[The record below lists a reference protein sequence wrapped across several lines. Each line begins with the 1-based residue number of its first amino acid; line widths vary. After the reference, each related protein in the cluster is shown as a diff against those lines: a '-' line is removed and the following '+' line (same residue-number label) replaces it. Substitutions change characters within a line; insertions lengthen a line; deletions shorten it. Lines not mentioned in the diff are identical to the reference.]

1 MEYIDTLKFKNLSLN
16 ILNKEFKEKVKPV
29 TDRFF
34 EAWKEFEFEQIIAG
48 KENVSLFNNR
58 NLKNTH
64 NWPVKAIIVIGCG
77 GTGSWLIPKLVKTIN
92 DMKRKNLI
100 TKDFTLALVDGDVIE
115 HKNLIRQNFIEQDI
129 GKNKAAVMAD
139 RYSPHLNEGIST
151 VYLDKYLTKIK
162 ENLEGKDK
170 DNFVNTDSFLSDFTE
185 ENTATIIFNLVD
197 NDNARKSLH
206 CSASYLSNR
215 SNIIIADVGNE
226 DTFGQLYAS
235 FYNKFYNF
243 FEDNFF
249 DWNTEAWGNDEEV
262 KIYSCAE
269 ADVDEAKQDQF
280 LVANDSAATL
290 AHNWLCSF
298 MEHRREWPKYI
309 SFTSIPMPH
318 ITVYETTKPYDL
330 NYFLNDIIAGI
341 PHSNG
346 SLNLTILKETIERAI
361 SYRNHSLTDEGI
373 EFAKMLSKDK
383 KFRACLVN
391 TFS

>member
-1 MEYIDTLKFKNLSLN
+1 MEHIYTLKFKNLSLD
-16 ILNKEFKEKVKPV
+16 ILNKEFKEKIKPIV
-29 TDRFF
+29 DRFF

-58 NLKNTH
+58 NLKSTH
-64 NWPVKAIIVIGCG
+64 NWPVKAIVVIGCG

-100 TKDFTLALVDGDVIE
+100 TKDFTLALVDGDTVE
-115 HKNLIRQNFIEQDI
+115 PKNLIRQNFIEQDI

-170 DNFVNTDSFLSDFTE
+170 DNFVNTDSFLSGFAGE
-185 ENTATIIFNLVD
+185 KTATIIFNLVD

-215 SNIIIADVGNE
+215 SNIVIADVGNE

-249 DWNTEAWGNDEEV
+249 DWNTSAWGNDEEV

-269 ADVDEAKQDQF
+269 ADVDETKQDQF

-298 MEHRREWPKYI
+298 MEHRREWPKYV

-318 ITVYETTKPYDL
+318 ITVHEVAKPYDL
-330 NYFLNDIIAGI
+330 NYFLNNIIAII
-341 PHSNG
+341 PHSNR
-346 SLNLTILKETIERAI
+346 SLNLTIIKEIIERVI
-361 SYRNHSLTDEGI
+361 SDRSFSFTDEGI
-373 EFAKMLSKDK
+373 EFAKILSKDK
-383 KFRACLVN
+383 KFRTCLVN
-391 TFS
+391 AFS

>member
-1 MEYIDTLKFKNLSLN
+1 MEYTDTLKFKNLSLD

-48 KENVSLFNNR
+48 NKNVSLFNNR
-58 NLKNTH
+58 NLKSTH
-64 NWPVKAIIVIGCG
+64 NWPVKAIVVIGCG

-100 TKDFTLALVDGDVIE
+100 TKDFTLTLVDGDTVE
-115 HKNLIRQNFIEQDI
+115 SKNLIRQNFIEQDI

-170 DNFVNTDSFLSDFTE
+170 DNFVNTDSFLSDFIG

-235 FYNKFYNF
+235 FYDKFYNF
-243 FEDNFF
+243 LEDGFF

-298 MEHRREWPKYI
+298 MEHRREWPKYV

-318 ITVYETTKPYDL
+318 ITVHEVAKPYDL
-330 NYFLNDIIAGI
+330 NYFLNNIITRI

-346 SLNLTILKETIERAI
+346 SLNLTIIKEIVERAI
-361 SYRNHSLTDEGI
+361 SDCSSSFTDEGI
-373 EFAKMLSKDK
+373 EFAKILSKDK
-383 KFRACLVN
+383 KFRTCLVN
-391 TFS
+391 AFS

>member
-1 MEYIDTLKFKNLSLN
+1 MEYTDTLKFKNLSLD
-16 ILNKEFKEKVKPV
+16 ILNKEFKERFKPAA
-29 TDRFF
+29 DRFF

-48 KENVSLFNNR
+48 NENVSLFNNR
-58 NLKNTH
+58 NLKSTH

-100 TKDFTLALVDGDVIE
+100 TKDFTLALVDGDTVE
-115 HKNLIRQNFIEQDI
+115 PKNLIRQNFIEQDI
-129 GKNKAAVMAD
+129 GKNKATVMAD

-162 ENLEGKDK
+162 ENLEGKDE
-170 DNFVNTDSFLSDFTE
+170 DNFVNIDSFLSGFVDGDVT
-185 ENTATIIFNLVD
+185 TIIFNLVD

-206 CSASYLSNR
+206 CSAKFLSDR
-215 SNIIIADVGNE
+215 GNIIIADVGNE

-235 FYNKFYNF
+235 FYDRFYNF
-243 FEDNFF
+243 FADNFF

-269 ADVDEAKQDQF
+269 ADVDESKQDQF

-318 ITVYETTKPYDL
+318 ITVHEVVRPYDL
-330 NYFLNDIIAGI
+330 NYFLNNIIARI
-341 PHSNG
+341 PHLNG
-346 SLNLTILKETIERAI
+346 SLNLTILKEIIERAI
-361 SYRNHSLTDEGI
+361 SDRSSSFTDEGI
-373 EFAKMLSKDK
+373 DFAKFISRDK
-383 KFRACLVN
+383 KFRTCLVN
-391 TFS
+391 AAS

>member
-1 MEYIDTLKFKNLSLN
+1 MPLLY
-16 ILNKEFKEKVKPV
+16 VRV
-29 TDRFF
+29 TKC
-34 EAWKEFEFEQIIAG
+34 E
-48 KENVSLFNNR
+48 
-58 NLKNTH
+58 
-64 NWPVKAIIVIGCG
+64 P
-77 GTGSWLIPKLVKTIN
+77 
-92 DMKRKNLI
+92 
-100 TKDFTLALVDGDVIE
+100 
-115 HKNLIRQNFIEQDI
+115 KNLIRQNFIEQDI

-170 DNFVNTDSFLSDFTE
+170 DNFVNIDSFLSGFTDD
-185 ENTATIIFNLVD
+185 NVATIIFNLVD

-206 CSASYLSNR
+206 CSASYLSDI
-215 SNIIIADVGNE
+215 SNIVIADVGNE

-249 DWNTEAWGNDEEV
+249 DWNTSAWGNDEEV

-318 ITVYETTKPYDL
+318 ITVHEVAKPYDL
-330 NYFLNDIIAGI
+330 NYFLNTIVARI
-341 PHSNG
+341 PYSHE
-346 SLNLTILKETIERAI
+346 SLNLTICKEVIERI
-361 SYRNHSLTDEGI
+361 TSDFYSSFTDEGRD
-373 EFAKMLSKDK
+373 FAKLISRDK
-383 KFRACLVN
+383 KFRTCLVN
-391 TFS
+391 VAS

>member
-1 MEYIDTLKFKNLSLN
+1 MKHIDTLKFKNLSLG
-16 ILNKEFKEKVKPV
+16 ILNKEFKAAFKPAV
-29 TDRFF
+29 DRFY

-48 KENVSLFNNR
+48 KENVNLFNNR
-58 NLKNTH
+58 NLKSTH
-64 NWPVKAIIVIGCG
+64 NWPVKAIVVIGCG

-100 TKDFTLALVDGDVIE
+100 TKDFTLALVDGDTVE
-115 HKNLIRQNFIEQDI
+115 PKNLIRQNFIEQDI

-139 RYSPHLNEGIST
+139 RYSPHLNEDIST

-170 DNFVNTDSFLSDFTE
+170 NNFVNTDSFLSGFVDDGVT
-185 ENTATIIFNLVD
+185 TIIFNLVD

-215 SNIIIADVGNE
+215 SNIVIADVGNE

-249 DWNTEAWGNDEEV
+249 DWNTSAWGNDEEV

-318 ITVYETTKPYDL
+318 ITVHEVAKPYDL
-330 NYFLNDIIAGI
+330 NYFLNTIVARI
-341 PHSNG
+341 PYSHE
-346 SLNLTILKETIERAI
+346 SLNLTICKEVIEHAT
-361 SYRNHSLTDEGI
+361 SGLNPSFTDEGRD
-373 EFAKMLSKDK
+373 FAKLISRDK
-383 KFRACLVN
+383 KFRTCLLN
-391 TFS
+391 AAS

>member
-1 MEYIDTLKFKNLSLN
+1 MEHINTLKFKNLSLD
-16 ILNKEFKEKVKPV
+16 ILNKEFKEKIRPV
-29 TDRFF
+29 TNRFF

-58 NLKNTH
+58 NLKSTH
-64 NWPVKAIIVIGCG
+64 NWPVKAIVVIGCG

-100 TKDFTLALVDGDVIE
+100 TKDFTLALVDGDTVE
-115 HKNLIRQNFIEQDI
+115 PKNLIRQNFIEQDI

-170 DNFVNTDSFLSDFTE
+170 DNFVNTDLFLSGFTDD
-185 ENTATIIFNLVD
+185 NVATIIFNLVD

-235 FYNKFYNF
+235 FYDKFYNF
-243 FEDNFF
+243 FEDGFF
-249 DWNTEAWGNDEEV
+249 GWNTEAWGNDEEV

-269 ADVDEAKQDQF
+269 ADVDETKQDQF

-298 MEHRREWPKYI
+298 MEHRREWPKYV

-318 ITVYETTKPYDL
+318 ITVHEVAKPYDL
-330 NYFLNDIIAGI
+330 NYFLNNIIARI

-346 SLNLTILKETIERAI
+346 SLNLTIIKEIIERAI
-361 SYRNHSLTDEGI
+361 SDSNSSFTDEGI
-373 EFAKMLSKDK
+373 EFAKILNKDK
-383 KFRACLVN
+383 KFRTCLVN
-391 TFS
+391 VFS

>member
-1 MEYIDTLKFKNLSLN
+1 MEYIDTLKFKNLSLD
-16 ILNKEFKEKVKPV
+16 ILNKEFKEKIKPV
-29 TDRFF
+29 VDRFF
-34 EAWKEFEFEQIIAG
+34 EAWKKFEFEQIIAG
-48 KENVSLFNNR
+48 KENVSLFSGR
-58 NLKNTH
+58 NLKRTH
-64 NWPVKAIIVIGCG
+64 NWPVKAIVVIGCG
-77 GTGSWLIPKLVKTIN
+77 GTGSWLVPKLVKTIN

-100 TKDFTLALVDGDVIE
+100 TKDFTLALVDGDTVE
-115 HKNLIRQNFIEQDI
+115 PKNLIRQNFIEQDI

-170 DNFVNTDSFLSDFTE
+170 NNFVNTDSFLSGFIG

-235 FYNKFYNF
+235 FYDKYYNF
-243 FEDNFF
+243 FENNFF

-318 ITVYETTKPYDL
+318 ITVHEVAKPYDL
-330 NYFLNDIIAGI
+330 NYFLNDIIART
-341 PHSNG
+341 PYRDG
-346 SLNLTILKETIERAI
+346 SLNLTILKETIERAA
-361 SYRNHSLTDEGI
+361 SDRSSSFTDEGI

-383 KFRACLVN
+383 KFRICLVN
-391 TFS
+391 AFS

>member
-1 MEYIDTLKFKNLSLN
+1 
-16 ILNKEFKEKVKPV
+16 
-29 TDRFF
+29 
-34 EAWKEFEFEQIIAG
+34 
-48 KENVSLFNNR
+48 
-58 NLKNTH
+58 
-64 NWPVKAIIVIGCG
+64 
-77 GTGSWLIPKLVKTIN
+77 
-92 DMKRKNLI
+92 
-100 TKDFTLALVDGDVIE
+100 
-115 HKNLIRQNFIEQDI
+115 
-129 GKNKAAVMAD
+129 MAD
-139 RYSPHLNEGIST
+139 RYSPHLNESIST

-170 DNFVNTDSFLSDFTE
+170 DNFVNTDSFLSGFTG

-235 FYNKFYNF
+235 FYDKYYNL

-249 DWNTEAWGNDEEV
+249 DWNTAAWGNDEEV

-318 ITVYETTKPYDL
+318 ITVHEVAKPYDL
-330 NYFLNDIIAGI
+330 NYFLNNIIARI

-346 SLNLTILKETIERAI
+346 SLNLTIIKEIVERAI
-361 SYRNHSLTDEGI
+361 SDNSRSFTDQGV

-383 KFRACLVN
+383 KFRTCLVN
-391 TFS
+391 AFS

>member
-1 MEYIDTLKFKNLSLN
+1 MEHIDTLKFKNLSLD
-16 ILNKEFKEKVKPV
+16 ILNKESKKKIKPV
-29 TDRFF
+29 VDRFF
-34 EAWKEFEFEQIIAG
+34 EAWKEFEFEKIIAG
-48 KENVSLFNNR
+48 NENVSLFSGR
-58 NLKNTH
+58 NLKSTH
-64 NWPVKAIIVIGCG
+64 NWPVKAIVVIGCG

-100 TKDFTLALVDGDVIE
+100 TKDFTLTLVDGDTVE
-115 HKNLIRQNFIEQDI
+115 PKNLIRQNFIEQDI

-139 RYSPHLNEGIST
+139 RYSPHLNDGIST

-170 DNFVNTDSFLSDFTE
+170 DNFVNTDSFLYSFTG

-206 CSASYLSNR
+206 CSASYLSDR
-215 SNIIIADVGNE
+215 SNIVIADVGNE

-235 FYNKFYNF
+235 FYNKYYNL

-249 DWNTEAWGNDEEV
+249 DWNTAAWGNDEEV

-318 ITVYETTKPYDL
+318 ITVHEVAKPYDL
-330 NYFLNDIIAGI
+330 NYFLNNIIARI
-341 PHSNG
+341 PYSNE
-346 SLNLTILKETIERAI
+346 SLNLTICKEVIERTT
-361 SYRNHSLTDEGI
+361 SDLNPSFTDEGRD
-373 EFAKMLSKDK
+373 FAKLISRDK
-383 KFRACLVN
+383 KFRTCLVN
-391 TFS
+391 AAS